1 MTHFSPLPPLNTTF
15 TEGPQPRIASQPP
28 ADIGGI
34 VTSKRS
40 KSIPEKASFTASC
53 SQADSGDPA
62 PQVAPIG
69 ALGNSARHQTRAA
82 SAPSSRHRALGRGVC
97 SRRPPPGLARVSDLS
112 QGGSLRKGP
121 AAPSSAVDHDRS
133 ASVRRGRAR
142 RDTRVDASPSRKTTP
157 SRPARRPLPFP
168 LLYACTAHHADA
180 LPSSGAPAP
189 SPRPYCE
196 RRLRDPPSLRGRERR
211 SEQHRLTHEH
221 RAASPTKQVQKVV
234 IAKSDVIAWAPAGA
248 RNTVTH
254 QRAWRDAPTT
264 THPPVDLG

>member
-82 SAPSSRHRALGRGVC
+82 SAPSSRHRALGRGVRPRRPPRSGLRPLAGRVSEER
-97 SRRPPPGLARVSDLS
+97 SRRPIERRRSRPI
-112 QGGSLRKGP
+112 SLRP
-121 AAPSSAVDHDRS
+121 PRRS
-133 ASVRRGRAR
+133 VTRRAR
-142 RDTRVDASPSRKTTP
+142 RRVSLAQNH
-157 SRPARRPLPFP
+157 PF
-168 LLYACTAHHADA
+168 
-180 LPSSGAPAP
+180 AP
-189 SPRPYCE
+189 C
-196 RRLRDPPSLRGRERR
+196 
-211 SEQHRLTHEH
+211 
-221 RAASPTKQVQKVV
+221 
-234 IAKSDVIAWAPAGA
+234 
-248 RNTVTH
+248 
-254 QRAWRDAPTT
+254 
-264 THPPVDLG
+264 